1 MAYNEARHP
10 LRSGTPLRQVDVRLA
25 IAGKGGVGKTTLA
38 SLLAMVYS
46 ARGKQVIAIDADPD
60 ANLAGALGI
69 PPDEARRITP
79 ISQLKDLIEERTGA
93 KPGTFGAYLKL
104 NPKVDD
110 IPDRFSA
117 RRGNVRLMI
126 LGTVKGGGSGC
137 ICPESALLRSLMSH
151 LLLERSEVIIMDMEA
166 GLEHLA
172 RGTADAVDAFIV
184 VVEPGRRS
192 LQTAE
197 AIRKLAGDLG
207 IHKCYVVGCKTQS
220 DADRQFIIDNLPG
233 FEVLGFISYNPRI
246 IQADRQGAGIYE
258 AAPDAVAEVEGIARR
273 LDAGLPAA
281 S

>member
-1 MAYNEARHP
+1 M
-10 LRSGTPLRQVDVRLA
+10 RLA

-46 ARGKQVIAIDADPD
+46 AEGRRVIAIDADPD

-69 PPDEARRITP
+69 PPEQARRITP

-93 KPGTFGAYLKL
+93 KAGSFGAYLKL
-104 NPKVDD
+104 NPRVDD

-117 RRGNVRLMI
+117 RKGNVRLMV
-126 LGTVKGGGSGC
+126 LGTVKGGGAGC
-137 ICPESALLRSLMSH
+137 ICPESALLSSLMAH

-172 RGTADAVDAFIV
+172 RGTAAGVDAFII

-197 AIRKLAGDLG
+197 SIQKLAKDLG
-207 IHKCYVVGCKTQS
+207 IDKCYVIGCKTQTA
-220 DADRQFIIDNLPG
+220 ADRLFITENMPG
-233 FEVLGFISYNPRI
+233 FEIIGFINYNPAI
-246 IQADRQGAGIYE
+246 VQADRQGTGIYE
-258 AAPDAVAEVEGIARR
+258 AAPEAVLEVRQIKER
-273 LDAGLPAA
+273 LEQGLSPKA
-281 S
+281 

>member
-1 MAYNEARHP
+1 M
-10 LRSGTPLRQVDVRLA
+10 RLA

-46 ARGKQVIAIDADPD
+46 AEGKRVIAIDADPD

-69 PPDEARRITP
+69 PPEQARRITP

-93 KPGTFGAYLKL
+93 KAGSFGAYLKL

-117 RRGNVRLMI
+117 RKGNVRLMV
-126 LGTVKGGGSGC
+126 LGTVKGGGAGC
-137 ICPESALLRSLMSH
+137 ICPESALLRSLMAH

-172 RGTADAVDAFIV
+172 RGTASGVDAFII

-197 AIRKLAGDLG
+197 SIQKLAKDLG
-207 IHKCYVVGCKTQS
+207 IDKCYVVGCKTQNA
-220 DADRQFIIDNLPG
+220 ADRLFITENMPG
-233 FEVLGFISYNPRI
+233 FEIIGFINYNPAI
-246 IQADRQGAGIYE
+246 VQADRQGTGIYE
-258 AAPDAVAEVEGIARR
+258 AAPEAVLEVRQIKER
-273 LDAGLPAA
+273 LEQGLSPKA
-281 S
+281 

>member
-1 MAYNEARHP
+1 M
-10 LRSGTPLRQVDVRLA
+10 RLA

-46 ARGKQVIAIDADPD
+46 AEGKRVIAIDADPD

-69 PPDEARRITP
+69 PPEQARRITP

-93 KPGTFGAYLKL
+93 KAGSFGAYLKL
-104 NPKVDD
+104 NPRVDD

-117 RRGNVRLMI
+117 HKGNIRLMV
-126 LGTVKGGGSGC
+126 LGTVKGGGAGC

-151 LLLERSEVIIMDMEA
+151 LLLERSEIIIMDMEA

-172 RGTADAVDAFIV
+172 RGTAAGVDAFII

-197 AIRKLAGDLG
+197 SIQKLAKDLG
-207 IHKCYVVGCKTQS
+207 IDKCYVVGCKTQNA
-220 DADRQFIIDNLPG
+220 ADRLFITENMPG
-233 FEVLGFISYNPRI
+233 FEIIGFINYNPAI
-246 IQADRQGAGIYE
+246 VQADRQGTGIYE
-258 AAPDAVAEVEGIARR
+258 AAPEAVLEARQIKER
-273 LDAGLPAA
+273 LEQGLSPKA
-281 S
+281 

>member
-1 MAYNEARHP
+1 M
-10 LRSGTPLRQVDVRLA
+10 RLA

-46 ARGKQVIAIDADPD
+46 AEGKRVIAIDADPD

-69 PPDEARRITP
+69 PPEQARRITP

-93 KPGTFGAYLKL
+93 KAGSFGAYLKL
-104 NPKVDD
+104 NPRVDD

-117 RRGNVRLMI
+117 HKGNIRLMV
-126 LGTVKGGGSGC
+126 LGTVKGGGAGC

-172 RGTADAVDAFIV
+172 RGTAAGVDAFII

-197 AIRKLAGDLG
+197 SIQKLAKDLG
-207 IHKCYVVGCKTQS
+207 IDKCYVVGCKTQNA
-220 DADRQFIIDNLPG
+220 ADRLFITENMPG
-233 FEVLGFISYNPRI
+233 FEIIGFINYNAAI
-246 IQADRQGAGIYE
+246 VQADRQGTGIYE
-258 AAPDAVAEVEGIARR
+258 AAPEAVLEARQIKER
-273 LDAGLPAA
+273 LEQGLSPKA
-281 S
+281 

>member
-1 MAYNEARHP
+1 M
-10 LRSGTPLRQVDVRLA
+10 RLA

-46 ARGKQVIAIDADPD
+46 AEGKRVIAIDADPD

-69 PPDEARRITP
+69 PPEQARRITP

-93 KPGTFGAYLKL
+93 KAGSFGAYLKL

-117 RRGNVRLMI
+117 HKGNIRLMV
-126 LGTVKGGGSGC
+126 LGTVKGGGAGC
-137 ICPESALLRSLMSH
+137 ICPESALLRSLMAH

-172 RGTADAVDAFIV
+172 RGTAAGVDAFII
-184 VVEPGRRS
+184 VVEPGKRS

-197 AIRKLAGDLG
+197 SIQKLAKDLG
-207 IHKCYVVGCKTQS
+207 IDKCYVVGCKTQNA
-220 DADRQFIIDNLPG
+220 ADRLFITENMPG
-233 FEVLGFISYNPRI
+233 FEIIGFINYNPAI
-246 IQADRQGAGIYE
+246 VQADRQGTGIYE
-258 AAPDAVAEVEGIARR
+258 AAPEAVLEVRQIKER
-273 LDAGLPAA
+273 LEQGLSPKA
-281 S
+281 

>member
-1 MAYNEARHP
+1 M
-10 LRSGTPLRQVDVRLA
+10 RLA

-46 ARGKQVIAIDADPD
+46 AEGKRVIAIDADPD

-69 PPDEARRITP
+69 PPEQSRRITP

-93 KPGTFGAYLKL
+93 KAGSFGAYLKL
-104 NPKVDD
+104 NPRVDD

-117 RRGNVRLMI
+117 HKGNIRLMV
-126 LGTVKGGGSGC
+126 LGTVKGGGAGC

-172 RGTADAVDAFIV
+172 RGTAAGVDAFII

-197 AIRKLAGDLG
+197 SIQKLAKDLG
-207 IHKCYVVGCKTQS
+207 IDKCYVVGCKTQNA
-220 DADRQFIIDNLPG
+220 ADRLFITENMPG
-233 FEVLGFISYNPRI
+233 FEIIGFINYNAAI
-246 IQADRQGAGIYE
+246 VQADRQGTGIYE
-258 AAPDAVAEVEGIARR
+258 AAPEAVQEVWQIKER
-273 LDAGLPAA
+273 LEQRLSPKA
-281 S
+281 

>member
-1 MAYNEARHP
+1 M
-10 LRSGTPLRQVDVRLA
+10 RLA

-46 ARGKQVIAIDADPD
+46 AEGNRVIAIDADPD

-69 PPDEARRITP
+69 SSQEAGRITP

-93 KPGTFGAYLKL
+93 KAGSFGAYLKL

-117 RRGNVRLMI
+117 RKGNVRLMI
-126 LGTVKGGGSGC
+126 LGTVKGGGAGC
-137 ICPESALLRSLMSH
+137 ICPESALLRSLMAH

-172 RGTADAVDAFIV
+172 RGTAGGVDAFII

-197 AIRKLAGDLG
+197 AIQDLAKDLG
-207 IHKCYVVGCKTQS
+207 IHKCYVVGSKTNTAS
-220 DADRQFIIDNLPG
+220 DRAFITENLTG
-233 FEVLGFISYNPRI
+233 LEVIGFIDYNPRI
-246 IQADRQGAGIYE
+246 VEADRQGTGIYE
-258 AAPDAVAEVEGIARR
+258 AAPEAVLQVRQIRETLEKTLSPKG
-273 LDAGLPAA
+273 
-281 S
+281 

>member
-1 MAYNEARHP
+1 M
-10 LRSGTPLRQVDVRLA
+10 RLA

-46 ARGKQVIAIDADPD
+46 AEGKRVIAIDADPD

-69 PPDEARRITP
+69 PPEQARRITP

-93 KPGTFGAYLKL
+93 KAGSFGAYLKL

-117 RRGNVRLMI
+117 HKGNVRLMV
-126 LGTVKGGGSGC
+126 LGTVKGGGAGC
-137 ICPESALLRSLMSH
+137 ICPESALLRSLMAH

-172 RGTADAVDAFIV
+172 RGTASGVDAFII

-197 AIRKLAGDLG
+197 SIQKLAKDLG
-207 IHKCYVVGCKTQS
+207 IDKCYVVGCKTQNA
-220 DADRQFIIDNLPG
+220 ADRLFITENMPG
-233 FEVLGFISYNPRI
+233 FEIIGFINYSPAIVR
-246 IQADRQGAGIYE
+246 ADRQGTGIYE
-258 AAPDAVAEVEGIARR
+258 AAPEAVLEVRQIKER
-273 LDAGLPAA
+273 LEQGLSPKA
-281 S
+281 

>member
-1 MAYNEARHP
+1 
-10 LRSGTPLRQVDVRLA
+10 VRLA

-46 ARGKQVIAIDADPD
+46 AGGKQVIAIDADPD

-93 KPGTFGAYLKL
+93 KAGTFGAYLKL

-117 RRGNVRLMI
+117 RKGNVRLMI

-197 AIRKLAGDLG
+197 AIRNLAGDLG
-207 IHKCYVVGCKTQS
+207 INKCYVVGCKTQNE
-220 DADRQFIIDNLPG
+220 ADRKFIIDNLPG

-246 IQADRQGAGIYE
+246 VEADRQGAGLYD
-258 AAPDAVAEVEGIARR
+258 AAPEAVAEVESIASK
-273 LDAGLPAA
+273 LDAGLHTRSQA
-281 S
+281 